1 MQMLKAK
8 DIHPKQL
15 TASLILK
22 LNRFARLL
30 MYDNQLITNEQI
42 HNDNQ
47 ISDEPHRV
55 LADRLLEKLPILSS
69 KQKLTNYSNKLN
81 NINNDSVD
89 YISTIRNPTVNKTES
104 NNLWSKQP
112 LVINNSLTGQNN
124 TNLDGINNHD
134 SVHYSPLVN
143 TDSEMCICEP
153 EEDAIVR
160 AHEFLECDARL
171 IAEEITQIEEEKFAQ
186 IDVSSIF
193 KR

>member
-1 MQMLKAK
+1 
-8 DIHPKQL
+8 
-15 TASLILK
+15 
-22 LNRFARLL
+22 

-89 YISTIRNPTVNKTES
+89 YISTIRNPMVNKTES

-124 TNLDGINNHD
+124 TNLDEINNHD

-143 TDSEMCICEP
+143 TDSKMCICEA

-160 AHEFLECDARL
+160 YVIYMNDFLVMNKIRL
-171 IAEEITQIEEEKFAQ
+171 
-186 IDVSSIF
+186 
-193 KR
+193 